1 MDFFIHFFYWQKQLW
16 KGLNPRP
23 LGSRDDFNHCITC
36 FFFQI
41 VVQKKTYNINHC
53 ACRKKKSN
61 FVHVGHCTANL
72 SNPMPHLICYY
83 LVFAQQVGFHVSSF
97 HLLAYTN
104 IAFHKGFTLIYI
116 FWNIVENHQ
125 TWFEL
130 LGFNASWIH
139 YEKLHLSKPYYLVIK
154 TQKKSYPNILQLSL
168 GNMGY

>member
-1 MDFFIHFFYWQKQLW
+1 
-16 KGLNPRP
+16 
-23 LGSRDDFNHCITC
+23 
-36 FFFQI
+36 
-41 VVQKKTYNINHC
+41 
-53 ACRKKKSN
+53 
-61 FVHVGHCTANL
+61 
-72 SNPMPHLICYY
+72 MPHLICYY

-154 TQKKSYPNILQLSL
+154 TQKKFIYKYYATIPWKYGVFINNLPFQKIS
-168 GNMGY
+168 